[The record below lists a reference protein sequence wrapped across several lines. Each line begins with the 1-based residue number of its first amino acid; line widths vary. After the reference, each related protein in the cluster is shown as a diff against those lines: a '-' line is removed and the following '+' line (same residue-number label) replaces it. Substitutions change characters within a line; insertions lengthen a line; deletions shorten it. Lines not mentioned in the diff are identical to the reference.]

1 MSGPEFTVQDFDEVA
16 FLTLK
21 QRPQFSFVREEVG
34 GAVVY
39 TISDLDG
46 ELGHFAIRPGT
57 VILSEVLLEMYSRAA
72 NISVGA
78 TWFGFRSIPNSS
90 EVVDERDD
98 SFRALCECIFI
109 GFIMRHNLDMSGR
122 PNELWEYLEQEEAAS
137 GSGGDN
143 TDRPVDT
150 IRVPEKQLALKRW
163 KVAWRKIKG
172 QWEQAR
178 SYTDMCNWLEKMH
191 PDLAYSAD
199 TLKHIIRAGEAGM
212 LE

>member
-21 QRPQFSFVREEVG
+21 RRPQFSFVREEVG

-39 TISDLDG
+39 TISDDVG

-57 VILSEVLLEMYSRAA
+57 VILSKVLLEMYSRAA

-90 EVVDERDD
+90 EVVDERDG
-98 SFRALCECIFI
+98 SFRALCECIFVEFLI
-109 GFIMRHNLDMSGR
+109 THNLDMSGR

-137 GSGGDN
+137 GSGGDGA
-143 TDRPVDT
+143 DRAVGRPSLT
-150 IRVPEKQLALKRW
+150 EEEWQERREKVEEVSQRAKDEGLSE
-163 KVAWRKIKG
+163 KVASELLG
-172 QWEQAR
+172 
-178 SYTDMCNWLEKMH
+178 L
-191 PDLAYSAD
+191 PYSTFRD
-199 TLKHIIRAGEAGM
+199 WKRLTKK
-212 LE
+212 